1 MGIFLEFYVTYE
13 REIAILLQLIL
24 ILIAVTALIVAIGIS
39 KKLRKIIKEINNLTC
54 KKCLQNVTGKLIKEY
69 DYFHFFFI
77 PIFKWHEEY
86 YLLCENCNR
95 VFKVSEEKGKS
106 IENGNDINIDY
117 WDLKEEGN
125 IYGDNICQNCGRKVD
140 PQYSYCPYCGNK
152 IK

>member
-1 MGIFLEFYVTYE
+1 MFFIGVFGIEH
-13 REIAILLQLIL
+13 RE
-24 ILIAVTALIVAIGIS
+24 
-39 KKLRKIIKEINNLTC
+39 KIIKEINNLTC

-95 VFKVSEEKGKS
+95 VFKVAEEKGKS

>member
-1 MGIFLEFYVTYE
+1 MFFIGVFGIEH
-13 REIAILLQLIL
+13 RE
-24 ILIAVTALIVAIGIS
+24 
-39 KKLRKIIKEINNLTC
+39 KIIKEINNLTC

-106 IENGNDINIDY
+106 IENGNDININY

-125 IYGDNICQNCGRKVD
+125 IYGGKKYAQIVEERLIHSIVIVHIVAIKL
-140 PQYSYCPYCGNK
+140 NK
-152 IK
+152 IL